1 MIVLSERRLK
11 YLRGGPTVKPEQ
23 FLWLMWS
30 VELNKEIG
38 HYWVKS
44 VSPEA
49 PVRPVSGFKTNKS
62 PGWGG
67 GMATDRGKVLQNTS
81 PLLIAMEQKNMS
93 YFREVGQQCVSVTL
107 NSTFLI
113 LRSHFQS
120 PLKTLSSLEGQKWC
134 VHRSPKYSLEV
145 RKV

>member
-1 MIVLSERRLK
+1 
-11 YLRGGPTVKPEQ
+11 
-23 FLWLMWS
+23 MWM
-30 VELNKEIG
+30 VELNKETG

-44 VSPEA
+44 VTPEA

-62 PGWGG
+62 PGRGG

-93 YFREVGQQCVSVTL
+93 YFREVDQQCVSVTL

-120 PLKTLSSLEGQKWC
+120 PLKHCHLW
-134 VHRSPKYSLEV
+134 RV
-145 RKV
+145 RNGVCIDRPNIH